1 MTTLAS
7 QPKPLTEAGSADR
20 SAIFISHAAPEDNA
34 FTLWL
39 GAKLAALGYEVWAD
53 VLRLRGGDD
62 WQRKLEHALRHRA
75 AKVLLVANPRAVD
88 KQGVRNEVQIA
99 SDVARKIGDQEFII
113 PLRLAAFEAPFL
125 IAHAQYIDFQ
135 RGWATGLAEL
145 LNVLDETYKIPRQG
159 RDQSAIWREV
169 QLVHGRAVTATPER
183 LVSNWLAIER
193 LPTKLRFFEFRGGS
207 ERTAQARIK
216 DAPWPVVPFRRGFLT
231 FARMDELQEHFG
243 PYLPLKLQ
251 GERRL
256 DGFLEDGWAT
266 FDIARFDARN
276 KFSDLARQAL
286 ESALRA
292 RGLKAFAL
300 SGFQTAWWAPLDVA
314 PTGKVTF
321 RWANISG
328 LRQIQGVSVKRR
340 MNWHFGASVAARTAP
355 FRHVRVISRLIFTE
369 DGQKPFEDAAKMHRL
384 RRSFAKTWR
393 NARWRD
399 MLLAFL
405 HWLADGGAEWRV
417 PVSSDEALV
426 LRLPPVTWMAPVS
439 MPLDAEVPEMD
450 DDDPSDDDE
459 VDEFEEEDGSNAP
472 SDAED
477 DQP

>member
-1 MTTLAS
+1 MTLAS
-7 QPKPLTEAGSADR
+7 QPTLSNVAGSADR
-20 SAIFISHAAPEDNA
+20 PAIFISHAAPEDNT

-88 KQGVRNEVQIA
+88 KQGVRNEIQIA

-113 PLRLAAFEAPFL
+113 PLRLAPFEAPFL

-135 RGWATGLAEL
+135 RGWAGGLAEL

-159 RDQSAIWREV
+159 SDQSAVWREV
-169 QLVHGRAVTATPER
+169 QLVHARAVTATPER

-193 LPTKLRFFEFRGGS
+193 LPAKLRFFEFRGGS
-207 ERTAQARIK
+207 ERAAQARIK

-256 DGFLEDGWAT
+256 DGFLEDGWAS

-286 ESALRA
+286 ESALHA

-300 SGFQTAWWAPLDVA
+300 SGFQTAWWVPLDIA
-314 PTGKVTF
+314 PTGKVAF
-321 RWANISG
+321 RWADISG
-328 LRQIQGVSVKRR
+328 LRQIQGVSAKRR
-340 MNWHFGASVAARTAP
+340 MNWHFGVSVAVRTAP
-355 FRHVRVISRLIFTE
+355 FRHVRLITRLIFTE
-369 DGQKPFEDAAKMHRL
+369 DGQEPFEDPAKMHKL

-417 PVSSDEALV
+417 PVTSDEALI
-426 LRLPPVTWMAPVS
+426 LKLPPVTWMAPVS
-439 MPLDAEVPEMD
+439 MPLDVETPEMD

-459 VDEFEEEDGSNAP
+459 VDEFEEEDGSGAP
-472 SDAED
+472 SNAEND
-477 DQP
+477 EP

>member
-1 MTTLAS
+1 MS
-7 QPKPLTEAGSADR
+7 PDP
-20 SAIFISHAAPEDNA
+20 SHAAPEDNA

-99 SDVARKIGDQEFII
+99 SDVAGKIGDQEFII

-135 RGWATGLAEL
+135 RGWAAGLAEL
-145 LNVLDETYKIPRQG
+145 LNVLDETYKVPRQG
-159 RDQSAIWREV
+159 RDQSATWREV
-169 QLVHGRAVTATPER
+169 QLVHGRAV
-183 LVSNWLAIER
+183 
-193 LPTKLRFFEFRGGS
+193 
-207 ERTAQARIK
+207 
-216 DAPWPVVPFRRGFLT
+216 
-231 FARMDELQEHFG
+231 
-243 PYLPLKLQ
+243 
-251 GERRL
+251 
-256 DGFLEDGWAT
+256 
-266 FDIARFDARN
+266 
-276 KFSDLARQAL
+276 
-286 ESALRA
+286 
-292 RGLKAFAL
+292 
-300 SGFQTAWWAPLDVA
+300 
-314 PTGKVTF
+314 
-321 RWANISG
+321 
-328 LRQIQGVSVKRR
+328 
-340 MNWHFGASVAARTAP
+340 TAP

-459 VDEFEEEDGSNAP
+459 VDEFEEEDGS
-472 SDAED
+472 DAED